1 MTIKMYCMCL
11 DNYLLEDVKKLNYIP
26 VGLGSNAFSSEWLT
40 DKSGE
45 NISNKNKYY
54 GEHTFYYW
62 FWKNVLPEI
71 KDNTWIGFCGYRH
84 HWSNSNQF
92 KSDNITQIVNK
103 NNFNS
108 FILKSAHEQWKNYD
122 IILGENIYINKWK
135 LSKIIKRGYKVL
147 LRNPLA
153 FLKKNQNIRLNFEVF
168 HGIGNLDKAISLLDD
183 SEKEDFR
190 KFTSSKAFYNRQNMF
205 ICRSKKLMDSYFK
218 SVFPWLERCEKVYGF
233 NLHGYGNT
241 RIYGF
246 LAERYMS
253 YWFNKYSQPLS
264 WPIFFFDKRSL
275 YK

>member
-11 DNYLLEDVKKLNYIP
+11 DGYLLEDVKSLNYIP
-26 VGLGSNAFSSEWLT
+26 VGLGNNTFSSEWLT
-40 DKSGE
+40 DKSGK

-62 FWKNVLPEI
+62 FWKNILPEM
-71 KDNTWIGFCGYRH
+71 KDNTWVGFCGYRH

-92 KSDNITQIVNK
+92 KSDNITKIVNK
-103 NNFNS
+103 DNFNS
-108 FILKSAHEQWKNYD
+108 FILKSAHDQWKNYD

-168 HGIGNLDKAISLLDD
+168 HGIGNLDKAINLLDD

-205 ICRSKKLMDSYFK
+205 ICRSKKLMDGYFK
-218 SVFPWLERCEKVYGF
+218 SVFPWLERCEKIYGF
-233 NLHGYGNT
+233 DLHGYGNT

-253 YWFNKYSQPLS
+253 YWFNKYSKPLS
-264 WPIFFFDKRSL
+264 WPIFFYDKKRL